1 MLSLFLMTGCSKETK
16 FKSVDRTITGFHK
29 VNVAEK
35 IDDGVLYFKGDKIL
49 YDKDG
54 TVIKIADK
62 VSSLWRENDDIYYDS
77 SNVLYSFNF
86 ETQKTNKLVD
96 KPHRILGKYNGNIIT
111 YCGKTIYSINGTKK
125 TKLFKDGYYLNK
137 AVLYKNKVYGIPAS
151 NVYEYNLDTL
161 KVKKITKNP
170 YHSDFEVI
178 NGQLYIIT
186 EEEKKERINYTY
198 SKLTDDGL
206 EKLFDIKNITWISDK
221 KTIKDGMFL
230 VTSKSYSDSV
240 KGNQLLY
247 VKDGRKIV
255 VDKNYSYDIV
265 GIINNKLCYYKNK
278 YNYGNYDENLKTFY
292 LYDGKKS
299 IKAFDLDLGFFEDIT
314 GYEYDGGLVI
324 KVSYESSTQ
333 LYKYDGK
340 EVLVLDTPENFYSI
354 MGLDIIDNKAYIKY
368 SQGEESMDALGTI
381 IDLDQKNKYK
391 KLQFIEQ
398 KNALFLIDVVIES
411 TDGNETEKNWK

>member
-1 MLSLFLMTGCSKETK
+1 MKKKIFLILMLSLFLMTGCSKETK

-186 EEEKKERINYTY
+186 EERKKERINYTY

-381 IDLDQKNKYK
+381 IDLD
-391 KLQFIEQ
+391 
-398 KNALFLIDVVIES
+398 
-411 TDGNETEKNWK
+411 

>member
-1 MLSLFLMTGCSKETK
+1 MKKKIFLILMLSLFLMTGCSKETK

-77 SNVLYSFNF
+77 NNVLYSFNF

-278 YNYGNYDENLKTFY
+278 YNYGTYDENLKTFY

-299 IKAFDLDLGFFEDIT
+299 IKAFDLDLGFFEDII

-324 KVSYESSTQ
+324 EVAYESSTR

-340 EVLVLDTPENFYSI
+340 EVLVLDTPEHFYSI

-368 SQGEESMDALGTI
+368 SEGEESMVALGTI
-381 IDLDQKNKYK
+381 IDLD
-391 KLQFIEQ
+391 
-398 KNALFLIDVVIES
+398 
-411 TDGNETEKNWK
+411 

>member
-1 MLSLFLMTGCSKETK
+1 MKKKFFLILMLSLFLMTGCSKETK

-206 EKLFDIKNITWISDK
+206 KKLFDIKNITWISDK
-221 KTIKDGMFL
+221 KTVKDGMFL

-255 VDKNYSYDIV
+255 VDKNYGYNIV

-278 YNYGNYDENLKTFY
+278 YNYGTDDENLKTFY

-299 IKAFDLDLGFFEDIT
+299 IKSFDLDLGFFEDIT

-381 IDLDQKNKYK
+381 IDLD
-391 KLQFIEQ
+391 
-398 KNALFLIDVVIES
+398 
-411 TDGNETEKNWK
+411 

>member
-1 MLSLFLMTGCSKETK
+1 MKKKIFLILMLSLFLMTGCSKETK

-77 SNVLYSFNF
+77 NNVLYSFNF

-111 YCGKTIYSINGTKK
+111 YYGRTIYSINGTEK
-125 TKLFKDGYYLNK
+125 TILFKDGYYLNK

-186 EEEKKERINYTY
+186 GEKKKERINYTY

-299 IKAFDLDLGFFEDIT
+299 IKSFDLDLGFFEDIT

-381 IDLDQKNKYK
+381 IDLD
-391 KLQFIEQ
+391 
-398 KNALFLIDVVIES
+398 
-411 TDGNETEKNWK
+411 

>member
-1 MLSLFLMTGCSKETK
+1 MKNKIFLILMLSLFLMTGCSKETK

-77 SNVLYSFNF
+77 NNVLYSFNF

-381 IDLDQKNKYK
+381 IDLD
-391 KLQFIEQ
+391 
-398 KNALFLIDVVIES
+398 
-411 TDGNETEKNWK
+411 

>member
-1 MLSLFLMTGCSKETK
+1 MKNKIFLILMLSLFLMTGCSKETK

-77 SNVLYSFNF
+77 NNVLYSFNF

-111 YCGKTIYSINGTKK
+111 YYGRTIYSINGTEK

-186 EEEKKERINYTY
+186 GEKKKERINYTY

-278 YNYGNYDENLKTFY
+278 YNYGTDDENLKTFY

-354 MGLDIIDNKAYIKY
+354 MGLDIIDSKAYIKY

-381 IDLDQKNKYK
+381 IDLD
-391 KLQFIEQ
+391 
-398 KNALFLIDVVIES
+398 
-411 TDGNETEKNWK
+411 

>member
-96 KPHRILGKYNGNIIT
+96 KPHRILGKYNENIIT
-111 YCGKTIYSINGTKK
+111 YYGRTIYSINGTEK
-125 TKLFKDGYYLNK
+125 TILFKDGYYLNK

-186 EEEKKERINYTY
+186 EEKKKERINYTY

-299 IKAFDLDLGFFEDIT
+299 IKAFDLDLGFFEDII

-324 KVSYESSTQ
+324 EVAYESSTQ

-381 IDLDQKNKYK
+381 IDLD
-391 KLQFIEQ
+391 
-398 KNALFLIDVVIES
+398 
-411 TDGNETEKNWK
+411 

>member
-77 SNVLYSFNF
+77 NNVLYSFNF

-255 VDKNYSYDIV
+255 VDKNYGYDIV

-381 IDLDQKNKYK
+381 IDLD
-391 KLQFIEQ
+391 
-398 KNALFLIDVVIES
+398 
-411 TDGNETEKNWK
+411 

>member
-54 TVIKIADK
+54 TVIEIADK

-77 SNVLYSFNF
+77 NNVLYSFNF

-111 YCGKTIYSINGTKK
+111 YYGRTIYSINGTEK
-125 TKLFKDGYYLNK
+125 TILFKDGYYLNK

-186 EEEKKERINYTY
+186 GEKKKERINYTY

-206 EKLFDIKNITWISDK
+206 KKLFDIKNITWISDK

-255 VDKNYSYDIV
+255 VDKNYGYDIV

-381 IDLDQKNKYK
+381 IDLD
-391 KLQFIEQ
+391 
-398 KNALFLIDVVIES
+398 
-411 TDGNETEKNWK
+411 

>member
-1 MLSLFLMTGCSKETK
+1 MKKKIFLILMLSLFLMTGCSKETK

-340 EVLVLDTPENFYSI
+340 EVLVLDTPEHFYSI

-381 IDLDQKNKYK
+381 IDLD
-391 KLQFIEQ
+391 
-398 KNALFLIDVVIES
+398 
-411 TDGNETEKNWK
+411 

>member
-1 MLSLFLMTGCSKETK
+1 MLSLFLMTGCSKETE
-16 FKSVDRTITGFHK
+16 FKSVDRTTTGFHK

-77 SNVLYSFNF
+77 NNVLYSFNF

-111 YCGKTIYSINGTKK
+111 YYGRTIYSINGTEK

-186 EEEKKERINYTY
+186 EEKKKERINYTY
-198 SKLTDDGL
+198 SKLTDNGL
-206 EKLFDIKNITWISDK
+206 EI
-221 KTIKDGMFL
+221 
-230 VTSKSYSDSV
+230 
-240 KGNQLLY
+240 
-247 VKDGRKIV
+247 GRASCRERV
-255 VDKNYSYDIV
+255 
-265 GIINNKLCYYKNK
+265 
-278 YNYGNYDENLKTFY
+278 
-292 LYDGKKS
+292 
-299 IKAFDLDLGFFEDIT
+299 
-314 GYEYDGGLVI
+314 
-324 KVSYESSTQ
+324 
-333 LYKYDGK
+333 
-340 EVLVLDTPENFYSI
+340 
-354 MGLDIIDNKAYIKY
+354 
-368 SQGEESMDALGTI
+368 
-381 IDLDQKNKYK
+381 
-391 KLQFIEQ
+391 
-398 KNALFLIDVVIES
+398 
-411 TDGNETEKNWK
+411 

>member
-1 MLSLFLMTGCSKETK
+1 MKKKIFLILMLSLFLMTGCSKETK

-186 EEEKKERINYTY
+186 GEKKKERINYTY

-255 VDKNYSYDIV
+255 VDKNYGYNIV

-381 IDLDQKNKYK
+381 IDLD
-391 KLQFIEQ
+391 
-398 KNALFLIDVVIES
+398 
-411 TDGNETEKNWK
+411 

>member
-1 MLSLFLMTGCSKETK
+1 MKKKIFLILMLSLFLMTGCSKETK

-77 SNVLYSFNF
+77 NNVLYSFNF

-111 YCGKTIYSINGTKK
+111 YYGRTIYSINGTEK
-125 TKLFKDGYYLNK
+125 TILFKDGYYLNK

-299 IKAFDLDLGFFEDIT
+299 IKVFDLDLGFFEDII

-324 KVSYESSTQ
+324 EVAYESSTR

-368 SQGEESMDALGTI
+368 SEGEESMVALGTI
-381 IDLDQKNKYK
+381 IDLD
-391 KLQFIEQ
+391 
-398 KNALFLIDVVIES
+398 
-411 TDGNETEKNWK
+411 

>member
-1 MLSLFLMTGCSKETK
+1 MKKKIFLILMLSLFLMTGCSKETK

-77 SNVLYSFNF
+77 NNVLYSFNF

-186 EEEKKERINYTY
+186 EEKKKERINYTY

-255 VDKNYSYDIV
+255 VDKNYGYDIV

-381 IDLDQKNKYK
+381 IDLD
-391 KLQFIEQ
+391 
-398 KNALFLIDVVIES
+398 
-411 TDGNETEKNWK
+411 

>member
-1 MLSLFLMTGCSKETK
+1 MKKKIFLILMLSLFLMTGCSKETK

-77 SNVLYSFNF
+77 NNVLYSFNF

-111 YCGKTIYSINGTKK
+111 YYGRTIYSINGTEK
-125 TKLFKDGYYLNK
+125 TILFKDGYYLNK

-381 IDLDQKNKYK
+381 IDLD
-391 KLQFIEQ
+391 
-398 KNALFLIDVVIES
+398 
-411 TDGNETEKNWK
+411 

>member
-381 IDLDQKNKYK
+381 IDLD
-391 KLQFIEQ
+391 
-398 KNALFLIDVVIES
+398 
-411 TDGNETEKNWK
+411 

>member
-1 MLSLFLMTGCSKETK
+1 MKNKIFLILMLSLFLMTGCSKETK

-77 SNVLYSFNF
+77 NNVLYSFNF

-96 KPHRILGKYNGNIIT
+96 KPHRILGKYNGSIIT
-111 YCGKTIYSINGTKK
+111 YYGRTIYSINGTEK

-354 MGLDIIDNKAYIKY
+354 MGLDIIDSKAYIKY

-381 IDLDQKNKYK
+381 IDLD
-391 KLQFIEQ
+391 
-398 KNALFLIDVVIES
+398 
-411 TDGNETEKNWK
+411 

>member
-1 MLSLFLMTGCSKETK
+1 MKKKIYLILMLSLFLMTGCSKETK

-77 SNVLYSFNF
+77 NNVLYSFNF

-111 YCGKTIYSINGTKK
+111 YYGRTIYSINGTEK
-125 TKLFKDGYYLNK
+125 TILFKDGYYLNK

-186 EEEKKERINYTY
+186 GEKKKERINYTY

-278 YNYGNYDENLKTFY
+278 YNYGTDDENLKTFY

-299 IKAFDLDLGFFEDIT
+299 IKVFDLDLGFFEDIT

-381 IDLDQKNKYK
+381 IDLD
-391 KLQFIEQ
+391 
-398 KNALFLIDVVIES
+398 
-411 TDGNETEKNWK
+411 

>member
-77 SNVLYSFNF
+77 NNVLYSFNF

-206 EKLFDIKNITWISDK
+206 EKLFDIKNITWVSDK
-221 KTIKDGMFL
+221 KMIKDGMFL
-230 VTSKSYSDSV
+230 ATSKSYSDSV

-255 VDKNYSYDIV
+255 VDKNYGYDIV
-265 GIINNKLCYYKNK
+265 GIINNKLCYYKNN

-381 IDLDQKNKYK
+381 IDLD
-391 KLQFIEQ
+391 
-398 KNALFLIDVVIES
+398 
-411 TDGNETEKNWK
+411 

>member
-1 MLSLFLMTGCSKETK
+1 MKKKIFLILMLSLFLMTGCSKETK

-221 KTIKDGMFL
+221 KTVKDGMFL

-381 IDLDQKNKYK
+381 IDLD
-391 KLQFIEQ
+391 
-398 KNALFLIDVVIES
+398 
-411 TDGNETEKNWK
+411 

>member
-1 MLSLFLMTGCSKETK
+1 MKKKIFLILMLSLFLMTGCSKETK

-54 TVIKIADK
+54 TIINIADQ

-77 SNVLYSFNF
+77 NNVLYSFNF

-186 EEEKKERINYTY
+186 GEKKKERINYTY

-278 YNYGNYDENLKTFY
+278 YNYGTDDENLKTFY

-381 IDLDQKNKYK
+381 IDLD
-391 KLQFIEQ
+391 
-398 KNALFLIDVVIES
+398 
-411 TDGNETEKNWK
+411 

>member
-1 MLSLFLMTGCSKETK
+1 MKKKIFLILMLSLFLMTGCSKETK

-77 SNVLYSFNF
+77 NNVLYSFNF

-111 YCGKTIYSINGTKK
+111 YYGRTIYSINGTEK
-125 TKLFKDGYYLNK
+125 TILFKDGYYLNK

-186 EEEKKERINYTY
+186 EEKKKERINYTY

-255 VDKNYSYDIV
+255 VDKNYGYDIV

-278 YNYGNYDENLKTFY
+278 YNYGTYDENLKTFY

-299 IKAFDLDLGFFEDIT
+299 IKVFDLDLGFFEDII

-324 KVSYESSTQ
+324 EVAYESSTR

-340 EVLVLDTPENFYSI
+340 EVLVLDTPEHFYSI

-368 SQGEESMDALGTI
+368 SEGEESMVALGTI
-381 IDLDQKNKYK
+381 IDLD
-391 KLQFIEQ
+391 
-398 KNALFLIDVVIES
+398 
-411 TDGNETEKNWK
+411 

>member
-1 MLSLFLMTGCSKETK
+1 MLSLFLMTGCPKETK

-221 KTIKDGMFL
+221 KTVKDGMFL
-230 VTSKSYSDSV
+230 ATSKSYSDSV

-381 IDLDQKNKYK
+381 IDLD
-391 KLQFIEQ
+391 
-398 KNALFLIDVVIES
+398 
-411 TDGNETEKNWK
+411 

>member
-1 MLSLFLMTGCSKETK
+1 MKKKIFLILMLSLFLMTGCSKETK

-299 IKAFDLDLGFFEDIT
+299 IKSFDLDLGFFEDIT

-381 IDLDQKNKYK
+381 IDLD
-391 KLQFIEQ
+391 
-398 KNALFLIDVVIES
+398 
-411 TDGNETEKNWK
+411 

>member
-1 MLSLFLMTGCSKETK
+1 MKKKIFLILMLSLFLMTGCSKKSK

-111 YCGKTIYSINGTKK
+111 YYGRTIYSINGTEK
-125 TKLFKDGYYLNK
+125 TILFKDGYYLNK

-255 VDKNYSYDIV
+255 VDKNYGYDIV

-381 IDLDQKNKYK
+381 IDLD
-391 KLQFIEQ
+391 
-398 KNALFLIDVVIES
+398 
-411 TDGNETEKNWK
+411 

>member
-77 SNVLYSFNF
+77 NNVLYSFNF

-186 EEEKKERINYTY
+186 EEKKKERINYTY

-381 IDLDQKNKYK
+381 IDLD
-391 KLQFIEQ
+391 
-398 KNALFLIDVVIES
+398 
-411 TDGNETEKNWK
+411 

>member
-1 MLSLFLMTGCSKETK
+1 MKKKIFLILMLSLFLMTGCSKETK

-186 EEEKKERINYTY
+186 EEKKKERINYTY

-381 IDLDQKNKYK
+381 IDLD
-391 KLQFIEQ
+391 
-398 KNALFLIDVVIES
+398 
-411 TDGNETEKNWK
+411 

>member
-1 MLSLFLMTGCSKETK
+1 MKKKIFLILMLSLFLMTGCSKETE
-16 FKSVDRTITGFHK
+16 FKSVDRTTTGFQK

-49 YDKDG
+49 YDRDG
-54 TVIKIADK
+54 TVIKIADN

-77 SNVLYSFNF
+77 NDVLYSFNF

-111 YCGKTIYSINGTKK
+111 YYGRTIYSINGTEK

-161 KVKKITKNP
+161 KVKKITKSP
-170 YHSDFEVI
+170 YLSDFEVI

-186 EEEKKERINYTY
+186 GEKKKERINYTY

-206 EKLFDIKNITWISDK
+206 EKLFDIKNITWVSDE
-221 KTIKDGMFL
+221 KTVKDGMFL
-230 VTSKSYSDSV
+230 ATSKSYSDSV

-255 VDKNYSYDIV
+255 VDKNYGYDIV
-265 GIINNKLCYYKNK
+265 GIINNKFCYYKNK
-278 YNYGNYDENLKTFY
+278 YNYGAYDENLKTFY

-299 IKAFDLDLGFFEDIT
+299 IKAFDLDLGFFEDII

-324 KVSYESSTQ
+324 EVAYESSTQ

-368 SQGEESMDALGTI
+368 SEGEESMVALGTI
-381 IDLDQKNKYK
+381 IDLD
-391 KLQFIEQ
+391 
-398 KNALFLIDVVIES
+398 
-411 TDGNETEKNWK
+411 

>member
-368 SQGEESMDALGTI
+368 SQGEESMDTLGTI
-381 IDLDQKNKYK
+381 IDLD
-391 KLQFIEQ
+391 
-398 KNALFLIDVVIES
+398 
-411 TDGNETEKNWK
+411 

>member
-1 MLSLFLMTGCSKETK
+1 MKKKIFLILMLSLFLMTGCSKETK

-77 SNVLYSFNF
+77 NNVLYSFNF

-368 SQGEESMDALGTI
+368 SQGEESMDTLGTI
-381 IDLDQKNKYK
+381 IDLD
-391 KLQFIEQ
+391 
-398 KNALFLIDVVIES
+398 
-411 TDGNETEKNWK
+411 

>member
-1 MLSLFLMTGCSKETK
+1 MKKKIFLILMLSLFLMTGCSKETK

-77 SNVLYSFNF
+77 NNVLYSFNF

-186 EEEKKERINYTY
+186 GEKKKERINYTY

-206 EKLFDIKNITWISDK
+206 EKLFDIKNITWVSDK
-221 KTIKDGMFL
+221 KTVKDGMFL

-255 VDKNYSYDIV
+255 VDKNYGYDIV

-381 IDLDQKNKYK
+381 IDLD
-391 KLQFIEQ
+391 
-398 KNALFLIDVVIES
+398 
-411 TDGNETEKNWK
+411 

>member
-1 MLSLFLMTGCSKETK
+1 MKKKIFLILMLSLFLMTGCSKETK

-77 SNVLYSFNF
+77 NNVLYSFNF

-111 YCGKTIYSINGTKK
+111 YYGRTIYSINGTEK
-125 TKLFKDGYYLNK
+125 TILFKDGYYLNK

-186 EEEKKERINYTY
+186 EEKKKERINYTY

-278 YNYGNYDENLKTFY
+278 YNYGAYDENLKTFY

-381 IDLDQKNKYK
+381 IDLD
-391 KLQFIEQ
+391 
-398 KNALFLIDVVIES
+398 
-411 TDGNETEKNWK
+411 

>member
-1 MLSLFLMTGCSKETK
+1 MKNKIFLILMLSLFLMTGCSKETK

-77 SNVLYSFNF
+77 NNVLYSFNF

-111 YCGKTIYSINGTKK
+111 YYGRTIYSINGTEK
-125 TKLFKDGYYLNK
+125 TILFKDGYYLNK

-186 EEEKKERINYTY
+186 EEKKKERINYTY

-206 EKLFDIKNITWISDK
+206 EKLFDIKNITWVSDE
-221 KTIKDGMFL
+221 KTVKDGMFL
-230 VTSKSYSDSV
+230 ATSKSYSDSV

-255 VDKNYSYDIV
+255 VDKNYGYDIV

-278 YNYGNYDENLKTFY
+278 YNYGTYDENLKTFY

-381 IDLDQKNKYK
+381 IDLD
-391 KLQFIEQ
+391 
-398 KNALFLIDVVIES
+398 
-411 TDGNETEKNWK
+411 

>member
-1 MLSLFLMTGCSKETK
+1 MKKKIFLILMLSLFLMTGCSKETK

-77 SNVLYSFNF
+77 NDVLYSFNF

-111 YCGKTIYSINGTKK
+111 YYGRTIYSINGTEK

-186 EEEKKERINYTY
+186 GEKKKERINYTY

-278 YNYGNYDENLKTFY
+278 YNYGTDDENLKTFY

-381 IDLDQKNKYK
+381 IDLD
-391 KLQFIEQ
+391 
-398 KNALFLIDVVIES
+398 
-411 TDGNETEKNWK
+411 

>member
-77 SNVLYSFNF
+77 NNVLYSFNF

-111 YCGKTIYSINGTKK
+111 YYGRTIYSINGTEK
-125 TKLFKDGYYLNK
+125 TILFKDGYYLNK

-255 VDKNYSYDIV
+255 VDKNYGYDIV

-381 IDLDQKNKYK
+381 IDLD
-391 KLQFIEQ
+391 
-398 KNALFLIDVVIES
+398 
-411 TDGNETEKNWK
+411 

>member
-1 MLSLFLMTGCSKETK
+1 MKKKIFLILMLSLFLMTGCSKETK
-16 FKSVDRTITGFHK
+16 FKSVDRTTTGFHK

-54 TVIKIADK
+54 TVIEIADK

-77 SNVLYSFNF
+77 NNVLYSFNF

-111 YCGKTIYSINGTKK
+111 YYGRTIYSINGTEK

-178 NGQLYIIT
+178 NGELYIIT
-186 EEEKKERINYTY
+186 GEKKKERINYTY

-221 KTIKDGMFL
+221 KTVKDGMFL

-255 VDKNYSYDIV
+255 VDKNYGYNIV

-278 YNYGNYDENLKTFY
+278 YNYGTYDENLKTFY

-299 IKAFDLDLGFFEDIT
+299 IKVFDLDLGFFEDII

-324 KVSYESSTQ
+324 EVAYESSTR

-340 EVLVLDTPENFYSI
+340 EVLVLDTPEHFYSI

-368 SQGEESMDALGTI
+368 SEGEESMVALGTI
-381 IDLDQKNKYK
+381 IDLD
-391 KLQFIEQ
+391 
-398 KNALFLIDVVIES
+398 
-411 TDGNETEKNWK
+411 

>member
-1 MLSLFLMTGCSKETK
+1 MKKKIFLILMLSLFLMTGCSKETK

-77 SNVLYSFNF
+77 NNVLYSFNF

-186 EEEKKERINYTY
+186 EEKKKERINYTY

-381 IDLDQKNKYK
+381 IDLD
-391 KLQFIEQ
+391 
-398 KNALFLIDVVIES
+398 
-411 TDGNETEKNWK
+411 

>member
-111 YCGKTIYSINGTKK
+111 YYGRTIYSINGTEK
-125 TKLFKDGYYLNK
+125 TILFKDGYYLNK

-221 KTIKDGMFL
+221 KTVKDGMFL
-230 VTSKSYSDSV
+230 VTSQSYSDSV

-299 IKAFDLDLGFFEDIT
+299 IKAFDLDLGFFENIT

-381 IDLDQKNKYK
+381 IDLD
-391 KLQFIEQ
+391 
-398 KNALFLIDVVIES
+398 
-411 TDGNETEKNWK
+411 

>member
-77 SNVLYSFNF
+77 NNVLYSFNF

-381 IDLDQKNKYK
+381 IDLD
-391 KLQFIEQ
+391 
-398 KNALFLIDVVIES
+398 
-411 TDGNETEKNWK
+411 